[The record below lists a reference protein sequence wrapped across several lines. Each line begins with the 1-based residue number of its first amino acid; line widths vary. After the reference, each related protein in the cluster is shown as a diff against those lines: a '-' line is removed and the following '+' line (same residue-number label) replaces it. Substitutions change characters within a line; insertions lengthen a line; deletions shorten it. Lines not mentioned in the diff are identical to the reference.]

1 VTTAV
6 QSQAYNFKVE
16 LEDVTL
22 SFAPGVDVVQNVSLR
37 VRPGEFVAIVGPSG
51 CGKSTLLNVIA
62 SLLPPNEVT
71 ISGRILINGEEAGT
85 SSKRHAD
92 LGYVFQK
99 DALLPWRT
107 IVENVEVGL
116 EIRGMPVAARRAKA
130 RELMAMA
137 GLLGYEHYYPHQVSG
152 GMRQRTSLIRT
163 LAYEPELILMD
174 EPFGALDAQTRMILQ
189 AELLNIWYRLRKTIL
204 FVTHDLAEAI
214 ILAQRVVLFSKRP
227 GRVRQVYE
235 LDLPYPRNP
244 FELRGSPEFGRLET
258 TIWQALREEFMPSG
272 ADPKPL

>member
-1 VTTAV
+1 VTTAAHP
-6 QSQAYNFKVE
+6 QAYNFKVE

-22 SFAPGVDVVQNVSLR
+22 SFAPGVDVVQNVNLR

-71 ISGRILINGEEAGT
+71 ISGRILISGEEPGT
-85 SSKRHAD
+85 SARRHAD

-107 IVENVEVGL
+107 IVENVEAGL
-116 EIRGMPVAARRAKA
+116 EIRGMPAAARRAKA
-130 RELMAMA
+130 QELMAMA
-137 GLLGYEHYYPHQVSG
+137 GLSGFDHYYPHQVSG

-272 ADPKPL
+272 AEPKPL